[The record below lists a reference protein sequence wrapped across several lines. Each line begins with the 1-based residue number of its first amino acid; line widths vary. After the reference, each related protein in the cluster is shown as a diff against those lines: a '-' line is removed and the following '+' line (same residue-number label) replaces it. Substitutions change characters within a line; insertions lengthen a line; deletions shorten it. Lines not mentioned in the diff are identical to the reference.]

1 MKSIKIT
8 YWTSTIIIFFM
19 EGVMPAITMQSAMA
33 KEGMKHLG
41 YPDYFGPML
50 TAFKVIGALALILPQ
65 VPKRV
70 KEWAYAGFAFDF
82 IAASISIGAVDGVSA
97 VTFFPILILAIL
109 ITSYITFHKLQNPI
123 VK

>member
-19 EGVMPAITMQSAMA
+19 EGLMPAITMQSAMA

-70 KEWAYAGFAFDF
+70 KEWAYAGLAFDF
-82 IAASISIGAVDGVSA
+82 IAAFISIAVIDGISA
-97 VTFFPILILAIL
+97 VTFFPIIVLAIL
-109 ITSYITFHKLQNPI
+109 ITSYISFHKLQKQNI
-123 VK
+123 